1 MTKRREFIK
10 KSFLGTAGIAFSGR
24 GLNANSAASA
34 NQSVESAYSPGSK
47 IKNGIVTY
55 LWGMNWDIPTLI
67 RNCEEVGFEAVE
79 LRTQRAHGVETSL
92 SNADR
97 AEVKKRFAD
106 SPVICLGYGSN
117 YSFHHPDH
125 DVLRRDIQGTKD
137 YIKLCYDIGAT
148 GIKVKPDALPEDVPT
163 EKTIA
168 QIAASLNE
176 VGKFAQDFNQK
187 IRVEVH
193 GRGTSEPAVMKAIFD
208 QVTEPNVK
216 LCWNSNNADLM
227 PPGLEANFNML
238 KKWFGDLVHTR
249 ALDTDQYPHQEL
261 FNLLAGIDYDGYLG
275 LEAHS
280 QPPDNLDAYRE
291 QVYLFKIKK
300 IRAIR
305 SLS

>member
-10 KSFLGTAGIAFSGR
+10 KSLLGTAGIAFSGT
-24 GLNANSAASA
+24 GLNAGSVASTSQFA
-34 NQSVESAYSPGSK
+34 ESAYSPGSK
-47 IKNGIVTY
+47 MKYGIVTY

-67 RNCEEVGFEAVE
+67 TNCEKVGFEAVE
-79 LRTQRAHGVETSL
+79 LRTERAHGVETSL
-92 SNADR
+92 NKAER

-106 SPVICLGYGSN
+106 SPVTCLGYGSN
-117 YSFHHPDH
+117 YSFHHPDQ
-125 DVLRRDIQGTKD
+125 DVLRRNIQGTKD

-148 GIKVKPDALPEDVPT
+148 GIKVKPDALPADVPT

-176 VGKFAQDFNQK
+176 TGKFAQDYNQK

-216 LCWNSNNADLM
+216 ICWNSNNADLM

-249 ALDTDQYPHQEL
+249 ALDTDEYPHQDL

-280 QPPDNLDAYRE
+280 PPPDNLDAYRE

-300 IRAIR
+300 IRAMR